1 MPNKLEAHKIAKR
14 LRGRAEELRLDIQRE
29 LRKYENETYN
39 QLADQVADSGDQ
51 SWADLVSDVNIA
63 EVTRDL
69 TELRDIDVALQRLAE
84 GNYGVCMDCGQQ
96 IDPERLEANPAAVRC
111 IEDQRRYENS
121 DRRTHYRTL

>member
-1 MPNKLEAHKIAKR
+1 MPSKTEAGEIR
-14 LRGRAEELRLDIQRE
+14 RLLRGRAAELREDIQRE

-39 QLADQVADSGDQ
+39 QLADEVADSGNQ

-69 TELRDIDVALQRLAE
+69 DEIRDIDLALQRLAE
-84 GNYGVCMDCGQQ
+84 GSYGICIDCGQE

-111 IEDQRRYENS
+111 IEDQRRFENR
-121 DRRTHYRTL
+121 DRKKHYHTL